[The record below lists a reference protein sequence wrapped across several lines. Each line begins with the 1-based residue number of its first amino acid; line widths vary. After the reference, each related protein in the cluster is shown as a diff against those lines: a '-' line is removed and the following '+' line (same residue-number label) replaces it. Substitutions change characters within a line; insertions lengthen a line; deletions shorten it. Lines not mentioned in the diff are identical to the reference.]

1 MPYSSAILVQGAKKV
16 SRFLGSEQESVSTR
30 VFTGF
35 LLAGFVGRQVVGRA
49 IASVFAAQIVF
60 FVTTLAPDAFQ
71 APDGFQ

>member
-1 MPYSSAILVQGAKKV
+1 MQTKN
-16 SRFLGSEQESVSTR
+16 GSEQESVSTR

-60 FVTTLAPDAFQ
+60 FVATLAPDAFQ